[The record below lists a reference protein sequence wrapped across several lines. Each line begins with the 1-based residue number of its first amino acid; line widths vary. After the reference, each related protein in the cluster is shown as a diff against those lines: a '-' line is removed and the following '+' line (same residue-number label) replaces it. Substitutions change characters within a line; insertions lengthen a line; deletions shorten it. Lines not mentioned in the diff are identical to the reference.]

1 MVEFRSAILL
11 LAVYLSHLFHSFW
24 PSFPTFFSVN
34 QILSSL
40 GDGRENTPF
49 RSLGAESSAAM
60 PVWQCVCE
68 TATLPRPGPS
78 RECAALPCE
87 AWGRPGGSLFLE
99 DPIGRI
105 TLCQPISQSQPPT
118 LPFSLPPPVGGSLWR
133 DLTRIPV
140 GIFSWKALHA
150 LNSLWVSSP
159 GRLSDI

>member
-1 MVEFRSAILL
+1 MFSPFTFNVLIHMVEFRSAILL

-87 AWGRPGGSLFLE
+87 AWGRPGGV
-99 DPIGRI
+99 
-105 TLCQPISQSQPPT
+105 T
-118 LPFSLPPPVGGSLWR
+118 FS
-133 DLTRIPV
+133 
-140 GIFSWKALHA
+140 
-150 LNSLWVSSP
+150 
-159 GRLSDI
+159 